1 MSTLADDTRRD
12 QVPSE
17 LLAKYDGRV
26 PRYTSYPTAP
36 HFSAEIDGATY
47 ARWLSELDPADRL
60 SLYLHVPFC
69 DTLCWFCGCNT
80 TVVNKRAPVDQYFE
94 LLLREIDLVAQQVGA
109 DRPGGKR
116 TVAHLHA
123 GGGSPTI
130 LSPQQIRRLFA
141 KLREFFV
148 FAEDAEIAVEIDPRG
163 LPEESIAA
171 FAESGLTRAS
181 IGVQDLTPEVQRAVN
196 RIQPHQMTARCV
208 EQLRR
213 HGVASLNL
221 DLMYGLPHQTVAG
234 TTATV
239 ERILELAP
247 DRIALFG
254 YAHVPWMKKHQKL
267 IREDALPGAE
277 ERWAQFRAAAD
288 RLSEAGYVAVG
299 LDHFARPHD
308 AMAEALRAG
317 TLRRNFQGYTV
328 DRATA
333 LLGLGASAIGGLP
346 QGHLQNAPNVRD
358 YKAAIDAGRLPTAP
372 VGLRN
377 CLADSVE
384 RVREAYPDADISV
397 EFPEEEPSVRANER
411 LERVFANLVENAVV
425 HSDRGPVAVSAT
437 ATATAVRVTV
447 RDSGPG
453 LPERQRALLET
464 GDIGDFDNP
473 GTGFG
478 LNVVRL
484 LVEDYAG
491 AIETAVDDGTAITVT
506 LPRAAPESPQF
517 RRGRAAL
524 VGVRP
529 ALAHLV
535 VTLVAAALAGV
546 AYGAV
551 SIALGGSVSG
561 IGVFYGTADPVVGW
575 LTHEFHSVVF
585 GFAFVSL
592 LSLAPERYRE
602 NFGTYVAIGAGWGVA
617 LWVVAAGVVAP
628 VWLRLLGNAVAVP
641 NLSVRLLV
649 NHVVWGVVLG
659 TLTAWGFE
667 HVVPWWDRLG
677 AGLPDRL
684 VPLR

>member
-358 YKAAIDAGRLPTAP
+358 YKAAIDAGRLPTAK
-372 VGLRN
+372 G
-377 CLADSVE
+377 
-384 RVREAYPDADISV
+384 
-397 EFPEEEPSVRANER
+397 
-411 LERVFANLVENAVV
+411 
-425 HSDRGPVAVSAT
+425 VA
-437 ATATAVRVTV
+437 
-447 RDSGPG
+447 
-453 LPERQRALLET
+453 LT
-464 GDIGDFDNP
+464 GDD
-473 GTGFG
+473 
-478 LNVVRL
+478 RL
-484 LVEDYAG
+484 RAA
-491 AIETAVDDGTAITVT
+491 AIEAVMCRMEVD
-506 LPRAAPESPQF
+506 L
-517 RRGRAAL
+517 
-524 VGVRP
+524 
-529 ALAHLV
+529 
-535 VTLVAAALAGV
+535 AALAREHNV
-546 AYGAV
+546 DPAV
-551 SIALGGSVSG
+551 FDPAFQQIQGMQ
-561 IGVFYGTADPVVGW
+561 ADGLLRVDGNRIVV
-575 LTHEFHSVVF
+575 LER
-585 GFAFVSL
+585 ARPL
-592 LSLAPERYRE
+592 LRS
-602 NFGTYVAIGAGWGVA
+602 
-617 LWVVAAGVVAP
+617 VAAVFDQY
-628 VWLRLLGNAVAVP
+628 LRSDETRHAKAV
-641 NLSVRLLV
+641 
-649 NHVVWGVVLG
+649 
-659 TLTAWGFE
+659 
-667 HVVPWWDRLG
+667 
-677 AGLPDRL
+677 
-684 VPLR
+684 